1 MRGVRSNDVAASN
14 DDGMRE
20 PDAMEEWATQRF
32 EIVPGYLNTATLG
45 LPTRASLEVLQRCIV
60 DWRAGALHAPS
71 FDGEVDRCRT
81 AYASLVGIDPSRV
94 AIASQVSVVAGL
106 VAGSTPAGSTVLC
119 AEGDFTSVLFPF
131 LADPD
136 IRVRLVPLDSL
147 IDSVGDDVDLVAVS
161 VAQSSNGTLLDL
173 DALADAAD
181 RAGTRTFLDAT
192 QAAGWA
198 EFDAD
203 RFDVTVCHGYKWL
216 CSPRGAAFM
225 TVNASGDEWLHPRDA
240 GWYAGDDPWA
250 SIYGSPLR
258 LAPDARRFDVSPPWF
273 SFAAAAPTLEALA
286 EVGVATIGRHSVG
299 LANAF
304 RERVGLEPSNSA
316 IVSVRSDATEALRAA
331 GVAHAPRGGRLRF
344 SFYVYNTLDDVEAAA
359 TIVNA
364 AR

>member
-1 MRGVRSNDVAASN
+1 MH
-14 DDGMRE
+14 E
-20 PDAMEEWATQRF
+20 PDVMEQWAAQRF
-32 EIVPGYLNTATLG
+32 ERVPGYLNTATLG
-45 LPTRASLEVLQRCIV
+45 LPTRASLEVLQRCIAE
-60 DWRAGALHAPS
+60 WQAGALHAPS
-71 FDGEVDRCRT
+71 FDADVDRCRT
-81 AYASLVGIDPSRV
+81 AYAALAHTDPSRV
-94 AIASQVSVVAGL
+94 AIASQASVAAGL

-136 IRVRLVPLDSL
+136 ITVRLVPLDSL
-147 IDSVGDDVDLVAVS
+147 IDSISDDVDLVAVS
-161 VAQSSNGTLLDL
+161 AAQSSNGALLDL
-173 DALADAAD
+173 SALADAAD
-181 RAGTRTFLDAT
+181 RVGARTFLDVT

-203 RFDVTVCHGYKWL
+203 RFDVTVCHAYKWL

-225 TVNASGDEWLHPRDA
+225 TVGASADEWLHPRDA

-273 SFAAAAPTLEALA
+273 SFAAAAPTLEMFA
-286 EVGVATIGRHSVG
+286 ELGVVAIGRHSVG
-299 LANAF
+299 LANDF
-304 RERVGLEPSNSA
+304 RQRVGLEPSNSA
-316 IVSVRSDATEALRAA
+316 IVSVPSDATDALRAA
-331 GVAHAPRGGRLRF
+331 GIAHAPRDGRLRF

-364 AR
+364 ER